1 MKTLVKTKL
10 TVGKEKK
17 FFYSETN
24 HVSMY
29 DNNDYEKRFANIDDF
44 LNQFQ
49 PSKPSEN
56 LINRIKEE
64 FFKEAGKITFKP
76 IGFKANQ
83 SFYFKN

>member
-10 TVGKEKK
+10 TVGKKKK

-24 HVSMY
+24 YVLMY
-29 DNNDYEKRFANIDDF
+29 DNKNFEKRFNNIGDF
-44 LNQFQ
+44 LSEFK

-64 FFKEAGKITFKP
+64 FVKENGKITFKP
-76 IGFKANQ
+76 VGFKANQ
-83 SFYFKN
+83 NFYFKN

>member
-29 DNNDYEKRFANIDDF
+29 DNKDYEKQFANIYDF
-44 LNQFQ
+44 LEKFQ
-49 PSKPSEN
+49 PLKPSEN

-64 FFKEAGKITFKP
+64 FVKENGKITFKP

-83 SFYFKN
+83 NFYFKN